1 MTNSKITGIDSMRK
15 KVLVVDN
22 HPRILKFMA
31 NLLEKEG
38 CEVKTAKDGLSALA
52 ILETY
57 VPNVIFIDL
66 VMPNISGDKLCRI
79 IRKMPK
85 LQGTYLTILSAISAE
100 EKVDIIDFGANA
112 CIAKGP
118 LDKMAKHILSTL
130 KQSELGATGALVGK
144 ILGCEDVCPRAIT
157 KELLSS
163 RRHLEAILR
172 NMSEGI
178 LEITLD
184 QRIGYANPAAISL
197 TGMPEEKL
205 LGSNFFELFSR
216 THRERIKGL
225 LGFSDKAP
233 ESVADDSP
241 VILNG
246 KEVSLNLLPFKDEE
260 LPSIVVILNDASE
273 QRRMQAQLQ
282 EAQKMEAIG
291 TLAGGIAHDF
301 NNLLM
306 GIQGNVSLMLL
317 DVNSAHPHHERLTT
331 IEKLIQSGSSLTK
344 QILGYARE
352 GKYAV
357 KPIDLNKIVKETSET
372 FGRTKKDIA
381 IHLSLFE
388 DLLTIDGDY
397 GKIEQALL
405 SLFVNAWQAM
415 PNGGNIFLKTMNTAS
430 EDMKGKMYKPRP
442 GNYVLFTITDTGIG
456 MDKKTQERIFDPFFT
471 TRDMGRGTGLGLAA
485 VYGIIKGHG
494 GYIDVDSEEG
504 LGTTFSIHLPASV
517 KQATEKDKQTEEV
530 LKGTETVLFVDD
542 EDMIIK
548 VGHEILK
555 TLGYQVLLARNGKEA
570 IEIYKANKDKIDL
583 VILDMIMPDISGGET
598 YDLLRAINPQIKV
611 LLSSGYSIDGQA
623 QEILERGCDG
633 FIQKPFDIKR
643 LASKIRKILATD

>member
-1 MTNSKITGIDSMRK
+1 MRK

-22 HPRILKFMA
+22 HPLILKFMA
-31 NLLEKEG
+31 SLLEKEG

-57 VPNVIFIDL
+57 IPDVVFIDL

-118 LDKMAKHILSTL
+118 FDKMAKHILSTL
-130 KQSELGATGALVGK
+130 EQSKLGTTGDLAGK
-144 ILGCEDVCPRAIT
+144 ILGSEDVCPRAIT

-178 LEITLD
+178 LEINLD
-184 QRIGYANPAAISL
+184 QRIGYANPTAISL

-216 THRERIKGL
+216 TNRERIKGL

-233 ESVADDSP
+233 KSIADDSP

-260 LPSIVVILNDASE
+260 LQSIVVILNDVSE

-331 IEKLIQSGSSLTK
+331 IEKLIQSGSRLTK

-352 GKYAV
+352 GEYAV
-357 KPIDLNKIVKETSET
+357 RPIDLNKIAKETSET
-372 FGRTKKDIA
+372 FGRTKKDIT

-397 GKIEQALL
+397 GQIEQALL
-405 SLFVNAWQAM
+405 SLYVNAWQAM
-415 PNGGNIFLKTMNTAS
+415 LNGGNIFLKTMNTAS
-430 EDMKGKMYKPRP
+430 EDMKGKMYKPRT

-471 TRDMGRGTGLGLAA
+471 TRNMGRGTGLGLAT

-504 LGTTFSIHLPASV
+504 LGTTFSIYLPASV
-517 KQATEKDKQTEEV
+517 KQATEKDKQTEEI

-548 VGHEILK
+548 VGQEILE

-570 IEIYKANKDKIDL
+570 IEVYNANKDKIDL

-598 YDLLRAINPQIKV
+598 YDLLRAINPQMKV

-623 QEILERGCDG
+623 QEILERGCNG

-643 LASKIRKILATD
+643 LAAKIRKILEMD